1 MQIRVHA
8 NQSIH
13 GPGSLEPWVQQALE
27 PALGRFA
34 PDITALEV
42 HLSDVNAS
50 RVTADHKRCTIEAR
64 VRGREPVAV
73 RHQAERLDEALQGAC
88 DKLRRA
94 LERELGRL
102 RDPEHRQRA
111 SIRHGNDPGGGA

>member
-8 NQSIH
+8 NHTISTS
-13 GPGSLEPWVQQALE
+13 GSLEPWAQASIS

-34 PDITALEV
+34 EDITAVEV
-42 HLSDVNAS
+42 HLSDINAG
-50 RVTADHKRCTIEAR
+50 RVSADHKRCNIEAR

-73 RHQAERLDEALQGAC
+73 QHKAERLDEALQGAC

-94 LERELGRL
+94 LERELGKL
-102 RDPEHRQRA
+102 RDPQHRQRE
-111 SIRHGNDPGGGA
+111 SIRHGAGRA